1 VWISSGA
8 RAGRF
13 TATAWTDIAARF
25 DDLTG
30 RYPEFRYLADIVVS
44 VLAWQGADRLTASIS
59 TYDLVVTARPV
70 PEQPFEVVV
79 VRSPL
84 SGHVGPGAVLIE
96 HRSPAGHDEW
106 IVRPSAEAVALFW
119 RFMTEKF
126 GVSPIRPQ
134 TARK

>member
-1 VWISSGA
+1 MWISSGA

-13 TATAWTDIAARF
+13 TATAWTDIVARVN
-25 DDLTG
+25 DLAS
-30 RYPEFRYLADIVVS
+30 RQPEFQYLADIVVS
-44 VLAWQGADRLTASIS
+44 VLAWQGADRLAAFLS

-70 PEQPFEVVV
+70 PEPPIAVVV

-119 RFMTEKF
+119 RFMTEKL
-126 GVSPIRPQ
+126 GVRPVRPQ
-134 TARK
+134 RGRT